1 MWRFNGTFNSD
12 GAVLLG
18 HTFQMTANAR
28 FSTDSGKDVTKAAT
42 WESSISPS
50 GLLTGL
56 VAGIFVLF
64 AGPAFRRVRGE
75 STCGQ
80 SGSNR
85 TIVSAARSRAA
96 IR

>member
-56 VAGIFVLF
+56 VAGILVLF
-64 AGPAFRRVRGE
+64 AGPAVLGAFAASRRAGSPGRIE
-75 STCGQ
+75 Q
-80 SGSNR
+80 S
-85 TIVSAARSRAA
+85 
-96 IR
+96 